1 MSEVKVINQING
13 KDIGGDAGDGSG
25 MTINEIVNTIYS
37 LSQDLQC
44 PVYFGDGPSDLHTLP
59 AGALRVKIS

>member
-1 MSEVKVINQING
+1 MSEVIYQING
-13 KDIGGDAGDGSG
+13 KDIGGTANGSG

-44 PVYFGDGPSDLHTLP
+44 PVYFGDGPSDLKTIP

>member
-1 MSEVKVINQING
+1 MRDIVNKING
-13 KDIGGDAGDGSG
+13 KDIGGAANDGSG
-25 MTINEIVNTIYS
+25 MTINDIVNTIYS

-44 PVYFGDGPSDLHTLP
+44 PVYFGDGPDPETTNIP

>member
-1 MSEVKVINQING
+1 MSEVIYQING
-13 KDIGGDAGDGSG
+13 KDIGGAAGDGSG

-44 PVYFGDGPSDLHTLP
+44 PVYFGDGPSDLKTIP